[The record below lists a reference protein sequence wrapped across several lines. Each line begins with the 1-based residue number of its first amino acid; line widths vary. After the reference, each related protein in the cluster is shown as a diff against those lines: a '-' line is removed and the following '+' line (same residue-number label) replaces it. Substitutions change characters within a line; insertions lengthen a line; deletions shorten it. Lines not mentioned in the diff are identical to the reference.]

1 MTYTSLSDNIEI
13 NRLFFF
19 RFAQKKNIHNK
30 RALRNIRAVRS
41 NLEELVEHFIN
52 QQVFVVAVAV
62 LFIVCRCVFRVVS
75 HFSSSSMFNV
85 KALSHAVFAAVE

>member
-19 RFAQKKNIHNK
+19 ALHRRKIYNK
-30 RALRNIRAVRS
+30 RALRNIRVVRS

-52 QQVFVVAVAV
+52 QQVFVVVAV
-62 LFIVCRCVFRVVS
+62 CLLSVAVCFGCIAFFV
-75 HFSSSSMFNV
+75 
-85 KALSHAVFAAVE
+85 